1 MRTSLI
7 LFISLF
13 LTSACIGI
21 KPANSS
27 KANRYF
33 ETFYVG
39 DEGIQYFIK
48 PISFDGVDKSSLKG
62 DFNFRTK
69 GDSTSE
75 VIFNFSILGQTF
87 YKSID
92 SIVLKNPSFKT
103 TAYGITLTYNESGKQ
118 YVSRFTSNISGG
130 KDIVQLFESPDWE
143 IHVYNDAKR
152 STFTSSSRKTK
163 NKILSLQK
171 HLFVFLQ

>member
-1 MRTSLI
+1 MRNSIVFLSVI
-7 LFISLF
+7 L

-48 PISFDGVDKSSLKG
+48 PIVFSGTEKSALKG

-69 GDSTSE
+69 GSSTSE
-75 VIFNFSILGQTF
+75 VIFNFSILGNSF
-87 YKSID
+87 YKSVD
-92 SIVLKNPSFKT
+92 SIVLKNPYFKT
-103 TAYGITLTYNESGKQ
+103 SAYDIALTYNESGKQ
-118 YVSRFTSNISGG
+118 YISRFTSKIAGG
-130 KDIVQLFESPDWE
+130 NEIVRLFDSPEWE
-143 IHVYNDAKR
+143 IHVYKDNVKT
-152 STFTSSSRKTK
+152 TFDSSRRKTK